1 MNDVFYFIYLCDLA
15 NYAGDNTIL
24 QIIASA
30 MEVVLAA
37 FKQHTENVIKWF
49 IKNVMQVNPFKFQC
63 MFLKPSL
70 TKAVTQIKYFMYQF
84 KVVFDLN
91 ERKIIYNSLRLSSF
105 NYCPIIEFFWGNM
118 HTEN

>member
-1 MNDVFYFIYLCDLA
+1 MPLQKGIPQGSTLCPFHFNIFMNDVFYFIYLCDLA

-37 FKQHTENVIKWF
+37 FKQHTENAIKWF

-63 MFLKPSL
+63 MFLKPL
-70 TKAVTQIKYFMYQF
+70 TNKSSNT
-84 KVVFDLN
+84 D
-91 ERKIIYNSLRLSSF
+91 KIFYVSV
-105 NYCPIIEFFWGNM
+105 
-118 HTEN
+118 